1 MRRLLSTTVISLVTL
16 TDAASAQSVLERVL
30 STIDASTNGQ
40 LAPINGTFANIA
52 ENIGGVTPTR
62 YVGSDGGGANIIP
75 GEDYTGDEFDKI
87 VAANLASEEAKVLS
101 GSTPGM
107 FQYDGGPDQTE
118 AESLEAARVEAAL
131 IIKRDFIIIKGVST
145 GVDGSITNSISSILD
160 ITQKTVANSNPVSGN
175 LNSNP
180 IVGVLGSNPIVG
192 ILDFTQEAVAGTATA
207 SEIEIPLFF
216 NFGAMAVTALGAVNT
231 GDIAL
236 GVNKATDEA
245 RTKSTE
251 AVSTVIAQLGGS
263 VNAGSV
269 VLNIASNMTGI
280 NGSITNTMGL
290 VNGMTGDLSTTALGA
305 VNTGKIVNGVDS
317 AVDGIVGV
325 SGP

>member
-1 MRRLLSTTVISLVTL
+1 M
-16 TDAASAQSVLERVL
+16 
-30 STIDASTNGQ
+30 
-40 LAPINGTFANIA
+40 
-52 ENIGGVTPTR
+52 
-62 YVGSDGGGANIIP
+62 
-75 GEDYTGDEFDKI
+75 
-87 VAANLASEEAKVLS
+87 
-101 GSTPGM
+101 
-107 FQYDGGPDQTE
+107 
-118 AESLEAARVEAAL
+118 
-131 IIKRDFIIIKGVST
+131 
-145 GVDGSITNSISSILD
+145 D

-263 VNAGSV
+263 VNTGSV